1 VRVPE
6 AHTLLVFVPVA
17 LGLLVVPG
25 PAVLYIVTRSID
37 QGRTAGLVSVMG
49 IHVGSLVHVAAAA
62 FGLSAI
68 LVSSALAFGVVKYAG
83 AAYLIVLGV
92 RKLLS
97 KGDDDPRVDEVA
109 PRRSHRRIFTQGVIV
124 NVLNPKTAL
133 FFLALLPQFVDV
145 DRGSVWLQ
153 MVVLGLAFIALG
165 IVSDGTYALVAAR
178 AGGWLRSSERF
189 RTAQRYVSGGIY
201 VSLGAAAAL
210 TGSRSEG

>member
-1 VRVPE
+1 MPE
-6 AHTLLVFVPVA
+6 AHTLALFVPVA

-68 LVSSALAFGVVKYAG
+68 LLSSSLAFGVVKYAG
-83 AAYLIVLGV
+83 AAYLIALGV

-97 KGDDDPRVDEVA
+97 TKDDGLRIDEDA
-109 PRRSHRRIFTQGVIV
+109 PRRSLARVFTQGVIV

-145 DRGSVWLQ
+145 DRGTVWLQ

-165 IVSDGTYALVAAR
+165 IVSDGAYALVAAR
-178 AGGWLRSSERF
+178 AGGWLRSSDRF
-189 RTAQRYVSGGIY
+189 HRVQRYVTGGIY

-210 TGSRSEG
+210 TGARTDH